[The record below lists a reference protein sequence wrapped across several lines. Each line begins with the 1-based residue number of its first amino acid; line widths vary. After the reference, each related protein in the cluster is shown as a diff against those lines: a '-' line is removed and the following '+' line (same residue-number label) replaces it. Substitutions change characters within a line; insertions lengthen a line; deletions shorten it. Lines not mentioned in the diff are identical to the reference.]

1 MTRYDKSRIKIL
13 SGGNE
18 ATDINLND
26 ITMEGHNMSNIVLNE
41 QFVKLFK
48 ADASADTKSL
58 KTRGALLTY
67 CIDAGIDF
75 TKETLSPEQLKEL
88 KGLIPLRFPP
98 EARALLKLG
107 AVKAEDKIAAG
118 WDGTKFNSQG
128 RAKNWKFWNN
138 EIGNVLRTLFK
149 GVKRR
154 KQTAARVASGGNT
167 TRTLPERLN
176 EELNALFNAVIAADA
191 DKLPD
196 SFDVDT
202 VLKNFKTLSK
212 SAGFTLV
219 RTAK

>member
-1 MTRYDKSRIKIL
+1 MTRYDKTRIKIL

-18 ATDINLND
+18 ATDINLTLTTLEN
-26 ITMEGHNMSNIVLNE
+26 NMSNIVLNE

-67 CIDAGIDF
+67 CIDANIDF

-107 AVKAEDKIAAG
+107 AAKAEDKIAAS

-128 RAKNWKFWNN
+128 RAKNWKFWDN
-138 EIGNVLRTLFK
+138 EIGNVLRTLAR
-149 GVKRR
+149 GVERR
-154 KQTAARVASGGNT
+154 KQTAARIASGGNT
-167 TRTLPERLN
+167 TRTLIERLA
-176 EELNALFNAVIAADA
+176 EETNKLFNAVIGADT

-202 VLKNFKTLSK
+202 VLKDFEALSK

-219 RTAK
+219 RKAD

>member
-1 MTRYDKSRIKIL
+1 
-13 SGGNE
+13 
-18 ATDINLND
+18 
-26 ITMEGHNMSNIVLNE
+26 MSNIVLNE

-67 CIDAGIDF
+67 CIDANIDF
-75 TKETLSPEQLKEL
+75 TDKTLSPEQLKEL
-88 KGLIPLRFPP
+88 KELIPMRFPP
-98 EARALLKLG
+98 EARKLLKLG
-107 AVKAEDKIAAG
+107 AEKAEDKIAAG
-118 WDGTKFNSQG
+118 WDGNRFNSQG

-138 EIGNVLRTLFK
+138 EIGNVMCQLAR
-149 GVKRR
+149 GVEAR
-154 KQTAARVASGGNT
+154 KKTAARVNAGGNT
-167 TRTLPERLN
+167 TRTLIERLA
-176 EELNALFNAVIAADA
+176 EETNKLFNAVIVADT

-202 VLKNFKTLSK
+202 VLKDFEALSK